1 MAMVETVDVGLIMST
16 DEVSKVV
23 EIRSKALSSLE
34 RMKEGLSDIEQ
45 AEIDGMIDAIKGMYN
60 PYEYLE
66 VERWQPQNRT
76 Q

>member
-1 MAMVETVDVGLIMST
+1 MAIVEVVDTGLFMST

-23 EIRSKALSSLE
+23 EIRAKALSSLE

-45 AEIDGMIDAIKGMYN
+45 AELDGMIDAVKGMYN

-66 VERWQPQNRT
+66 VERWKPQNRT

>member
-1 MAMVETVDVGLIMST
+1 MALVAEADVGLIMST

-34 RMKEGLSDIEQ
+34 RMKDSLSDIEQ

-60 PYEYLE
+60 PYEY
-66 VERWQPQNRT
+66 
-76 Q
+76 

>member
-1 MAMVETVDVGLIMST
+1 MAMVEVVDTGLIMST

-34 RMKEGLSDIEQ
+34 RMKEGLSDIEK
-45 AEIDGMIDAIKGMYN
+45 AEIDGMIDAIKSMYN

-66 VERWQPQNRT
+66 VERWQQKNRT